1 VAWMLLF
8 IAGLLET
15 LWAFTMKMSNG
26 FTRPMM
32 SLATA
37 LSMVAS
43 IGLLSVSMR
52 TLPLGTSYPVWTGI
66 GAVGTFL
73 VGVIVLRESLS
84 FTRVVA
90 AALIVAGL
98 LLMKASAAPDA
109 P

>member
-1 VAWMLLF
+1 MAWMLLF

-32 SLATA
+32 TLATA
-37 LSMVAS
+37 LSMLAS

-73 VGVIVLRESLS
+73 VGVIVLRESLN

-98 LLMKASAAPDA
+98 LLMKASASPDA

>member
-1 VAWMLLF
+1 MAWVLLF
-8 IAGLLET
+8 VAGLLET
-15 LWAFTMKMSNG
+15 AWAYTMKMSNG
-26 FTRPMM
+26 FTRPIM

-37 LSMVAS
+37 LAMLAS

>member
-1 VAWMLLF
+1 VAWVLLF
-8 IAGLLET
+8 VAGLLET
-15 LWAFTMKMSNG
+15 AWAFTMKMSNG

-32 SLATA
+32 SIATA
-37 LSMVAS
+37 LAMLAS

-66 GAVGTFL
+66 GAVGTFH
-73 VGVIVLRESLS
+73 VGVIVLGESLS

-98 LLMKASAAPDA
+98 ILMKASA
-109 P
+109 